1 MKLLPHRFRY
11 RLELWS
17 LRRRVYPRR
26 RRGGLLRRVSLL
38 LLLAVFGT
46 MAASVGLTLALR
58 WVNPPVTAW
67 MVWKAR
73 AMDRPVV
80 YRWVDAENISPEVAI
95 AVVAAE
101 DQKFPAHSG
110 FDVESILEAVREHV
124 QGTRS
129 RGASTISQQ
138 VAKNLFLWPERSL
151 VRKGLEAWFTVWIEL
166 LWPKERIL
174 EVYLNVAEFGPG
186 VFGVGA
192 ASDLYFDGPAR
203 AIDRRHAALL
213 AAVLPNPVRLHVDRP
228 SPYVLSRRDWIQS
241 QVRMLG
247 GPAYLRP

>member
-26 RRGGLLRRVSLL
+26 RRGGLLRRGLMV
-38 LLLAVFGT
+38 LLLAVSGT

-58 WVNPPVTAW
+58 WVDPPVTAW
-67 MVWKAR
+67 MVWNAR
-73 AMDRPVV
+73 ATDRPVA
-80 YRWVDAENISPEVAI
+80 YRWVDAEDISPEVAI

-110 FDVESILEAVREHV
+110 FDVDSILEAAREHI
-124 QGTRS
+124 QGTRT

-203 AIDRRHAALL
+203 AIDRRRAALL

-228 SPYVLSRRDWIQS
+228 SPYVLARRDWIQG